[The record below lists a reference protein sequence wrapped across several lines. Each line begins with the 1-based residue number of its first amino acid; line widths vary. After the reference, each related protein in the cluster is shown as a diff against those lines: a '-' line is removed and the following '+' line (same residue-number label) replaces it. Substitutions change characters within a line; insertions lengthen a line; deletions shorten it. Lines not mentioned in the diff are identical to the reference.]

1 MPLTD
6 VDSAKPIVIG
16 TVIADGTVLDFIP
29 SRTGVAPFH
38 LVIDKLALDGVG
50 NKKSIEYRATIQNP
64 VPPGVITSNG
74 RFGPWI
80 SDDPGRTPVTGSF
93 RFDRVDLSVFRGLSG
108 ILSSGGQFSGI
119 LVQIKVATNTDV
131 PNLHVASSAHTEH
144 LTSTLQAL
152 VNATDGN
159 TLLDPVQSRF
169 NRTVLVSK
177 GSVSSEGGEKGK
189 TIKLDVSTNQ
199 GRIEDL
205 LEMFLSSRKPALTGS
220 ISARAKV
227 IVPPGPTEFLRK
239 IDVVGDFGL
248 ADGKFTNNTMQ
259 GILNKLS
266 SSAQPNQTSAE
277 KENPETVLSNLKG
290 HVTSKDGV
298 ATLTNVSFSMP
309 GAEAQIHGTYNLL
322 TDEVDLHGVL
332 VTDGKVWVTTN
343 GFKSLLFHAL
353 TPFLKHQSH
362 TTSVPFKIEGKYP
375 NPTVSLDLLAK
386 K

>member
-1 MPLTD
+1 
-6 VDSAKPIVIG
+6 
-16 TVIADGTVLDFIP
+16 
-29 SRTGVAPFH
+29 
-38 LVIDKLALDGVG
+38 
-50 NKKSIEYRATIQNP
+50 
-64 VPPGVITSNG
+64 
-74 RFGPWI
+74 
-80 SDDPGRTPVTGSF
+80 
-93 RFDRVDLSVFRGLSG
+93 
-108 ILSSGGQFSGI
+108 
-119 LVQIKVATNTDV
+119 
-131 PNLHVASSAHTEH
+131 
-144 LTSTLQAL
+144 
-152 VNATDGN
+152 
-159 TLLDPVQSRF
+159 
-169 NRTVLVSK
+169 
-177 GSVSSEGGEKGK
+177 
-189 TIKLDVSTNQ
+189 
-199 GRIEDL
+199 
-205 LEMFLSSRKPALTGS
+205 
-220 ISARAKV
+220 V